1 MGVAQEPHLLQE
13 DLPEVLKKEFTSYS
27 ELAVDCEMMG
37 LNPVRDRLCLVQL
50 AAEKGPCALIQIGK
64 AKEAPHLKELMENEN
79 ITKIFHFARMD
90 ILFLFS
96 RLGIDVRN
104 IYCTKIASRLA
115 RTYSERHG
123 LRELV
128 REFFGEN
135 LEKLYQSS
143 DWGAEELSP
152 EQVRY
157 ATGDV
162 IYLFEIRRR
171 LTTILIREGRK
182 ELYDK
187 VVSFLPTQRELDCMG
202 YQHIFEHTTN
212 PLLQLKR

>member
-1 MGVAQEPHLLQE
+1 MTQEPRIVQE
-13 DLPEVLKKEFTSYS
+13 DLTKDLKN
-27 ELAVDCEMMG
+27 ELASHPELGIDCEMMG
-37 LNPVRDRLCLVQL
+37 LNPIRDRLCVVQV
-50 AAEKGPCALIQIGK
+50 AAEKGPCVLLQVGK
-64 AKEAPHLKELMENEN
+64 AKEAPRLRELMENES

-90 ILFLFS
+90 TFFLFC

-128 REFFGEN
+128 REFLGEN
-135 LEKLYQSS
+135 LEKVYQSS
-143 DWGAEELSP
+143 DWGAEKLSP

-157 ATGDV
+157 AAGDV

-171 LTTILIREGRK
+171 LSAILIREGRK

-187 VVSFLPTQRELDCMG
+187 VVRFLPTQRQLDQMG

-212 PLLQLKR
+212 IKPC